1 MENITPESIGVKLA
15 AELEYYNDELC
26 SEIQKAVDAVAKEAK
41 ADIAVASPVSKD
53 FVYTRGGKVHKAGT
67 VHTGGNYKKGW
78 AVSKGKR
85 GEPKYEVVIYNKTH
99 AYLVHILEHG
109 RKGGIGARPHA
120 AAVQKSASEQLT
132 ARVSD
137 ILGSW

>member
-1 MENITPESIGVKLA
+1 MESIAPESIGVKIA
-15 AELEYYNDELC
+15 AELQYYND
-26 SEIQKAVDAVAKEAK
+26 DVAKEIQDAIDDVGKIAK
-41 ADIAVASPVSKD
+41 KDIADASPVSKD

-78 AVSKGKR
+78 AISKGKR
-85 GEPKYEVVIYNKTH
+85 DSAKYEIVIYNKTH

-120 AAVQKSASEQLT
+120 AAVQQSASDMLT
-132 ARVSD
+132 ARIDD
-137 ILGSW
+137 IIGSW